1 MYNLLW
7 LLSFAVLTVIVVST
21 PEEPPINA
29 IDINAIEN
37 VLLFLW
43 LMKMYKVKH
52 TYNSI
57 AILQ

>member
-37 VLLFLW
+37 VPLFSW

-52 TYNSI
+52 TYNSV